1 MTATDRRRPA
11 AEVLDELSLIDTG
24 YRSVQWNEPNLY
36 EQSRPGIVNDLLP
49 SVEPEIVAA
58 VGDVVAE
65 LPAVARRSTPP
76 PLPEVSEPEILRH
89 FIRCS
94 QMTYGYES
102 GSNVGVGTCSM
113 KYSPRVNEVVA
124 SLPAIQ
130 DLHPLQPEEDMQGL
144 LAIMYRFRD
153 WIRELSGMDEV
164 SFQARGG
171 GHGAFMDACM
181 IRAYHHSRGE
191 DHRDEII
198 TCAVSHPCNPATASA
213 AGFKVISLYPDP
225 VTGDLGVDAVRA
237 AISERTAGM
246 MISAPYDTGV
256 FDSRIME
263 YTRLVHAAGG
273 VVSLDQ
279 ANFNG
284 VMTRMRAGDLGAD
297 MVHFNLHKTFST
309 PHGGYGPASAAVAV
323 KAPFREFLPVPI
335 VSFDGERYHLE
346 HDLPNTI
353 GKIGTFHGMVL
364 NVLKAYAFVLAMGTD
379 GLRVAS
385 EWSVINNNYLIRK
398 LLEVPGVSISWP
410 DRRKLQEA
418 RFSLEELH
426 RDTGVTTT
434 DVNYRL
440 CDFGI
445 APYFESHVPRIV
457 PEPVTPEPTEGQSK
471 ADLDR
476 FVEAF
481 RQISDEAH
489 SRPEIVTTA
498 PHRCIIHR
506 EVHEYED
513 LTRIPFTWRAW
524 QRMHG

>member
-225 VTGDLGVDAVRA
+225 VTGATWV
-237 AISERTAGM
+237 S
-246 MISAPYDTGV
+246 
-256 FDSRIME
+256 
-263 YTRLVHAAGG
+263 TRFARPSPSG
-273 VVSLDQ
+273 
-279 ANFNG
+279 
-284 VMTRMRAGDLGAD
+284 R
-297 MVHFNLHKTFST
+297 
-309 PHGGYGPASAAVAV
+309 PA
-323 KAPFREFLPVPI
+323 
-335 VSFDGERYHLE
+335 
-346 HDLPNTI
+346 
-353 GKIGTFHGMVL
+353 
-364 NVLKAYAFVLAMGTD
+364 
-379 GLRVAS
+379 
-385 EWSVINNNYLIRK
+385 
-398 LLEVPGVSISWP
+398 
-410 DRRKLQEA
+410 
-418 RFSLEELH
+418 
-426 RDTGVTTT
+426 
-434 DVNYRL
+434 
-440 CDFGI
+440 
-445 APYFESHVPRIV
+445 
-457 PEPVTPEPTEGQSK
+457 
-471 ADLDR
+471 
-476 FVEAF
+476 
-481 RQISDEAH
+481 
-489 SRPEIVTTA
+489 
-498 PHRCIIHR
+498 
-506 EVHEYED
+506 
-513 LTRIPFTWRAW
+513 
-524 QRMHG
+524 